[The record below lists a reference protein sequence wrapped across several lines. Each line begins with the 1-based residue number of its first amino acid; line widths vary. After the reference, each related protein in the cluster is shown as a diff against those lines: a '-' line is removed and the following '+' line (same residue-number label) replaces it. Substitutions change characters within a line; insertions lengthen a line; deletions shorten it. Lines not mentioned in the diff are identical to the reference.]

1 MSNTLLE
8 FKNLV
13 TEFRTEGTTVKAV
26 NDISFT
32 LNKGETV
39 GIVGESGSGKSVT
52 SLSAMRLIPS
62 PPGIISGGSI
72 VFHQKNKEKVDLLKI
87 SEDQMRSYRGNDLA
101 MIFQEPMTSLNPV
114 FTCGDQVL
122 EAIILHQKLSKN
134 KAKKLT
140 IELFKKVQLPDPER
154 IFNTYPHQISGGQKQ
169 RVMIAMAMSCE
180 PSVLIADE
188 PTTALDVTVQKTILQ
203 LMQELQ
209 REKDMGI
216 LFITHDLGVIAELAD
231 KVIVMYK
238 GKIVEQG
245 SVWEI
250 FTNPKHPYTKGLLA
264 CRPPLNKR
272 YTFLPTVKDFMHVDE
287 NGKIIDTNISVEDFT
302 KDLEISSTEREK
314 KQKLLFEKDPVL
326 QIKNLKTY
334 FPISNSTK
342 IPFTLQLGLFGKE
355 QKVKLDKPIIIGISL
370 FLALLMTSVLY
381 AVLLLF
387 GFSITNP
394 FDDVITFLNIEN
406 KIDRVTLFNISFW
419 EEVGISAIADLMQL
433 AVVVSGLLIL
443 YYLFFKSSKSSLK
456 KGLNIR
462 SKSNVKAV
470 DKVSFDVYPGETLGL
485 VGESGCGKT
494 TIGRTILRLE
504 EPTEGEMI
512 YKGIDIAKMKANE
525 LREFRKEVQIIFQDP
540 YSSLNPRMT
549 IGNAIMEPMQIHKIL
564 ENDEQRKK
572 RVEELLAR
580 VNLDPTHFYRYP
592 HEFSGGQR
600 QRIGIARALAVNPK
614 FIICDESVSAL
625 DVSVQAQVLNLLNEL
640 KEEFG
645 LTYIFISHDLS
656 VVKYMSD
663 RMLVMQDGE
672 IEEMGDA
679 DQIYNKPS
687 TPYTQKLIDAIP
699 EGKLEDI
706 KKHLESKGVEVK

>member
-13 TEFRTEGTTVKAV
+13 TEFHTEGTTVKAV
-26 NDISFT
+26 NNISFT

-72 VFHQKNKEKVDLLKI
+72 IFHTKNGEKVDLLKI
-87 SEDQMRSYRGNDLA
+87 SEEKMREHRGNDLA

-122 EAIILHQKLSKN
+122 EAIMLHQKLK
-134 KAKKLT
+134 KDAAKKLT
-140 IELFKKVQLPDPER
+140 IKLFKKVQLPDPER
-154 IFNTYPHQISGGQKQ
+154 IYNTYPHQISGGQKQ

-188 PTTALDVTVQKTILQ
+188 PTTALDVTVQKTILL

-209 REKDMGI
+209 REQDMGI

-231 KVIVMYK
+231 KVVVMYK
-238 GKIVEQG
+238 GNIVEQG
-245 SVWEI
+245 NVWEI

-264 CRPPLNKR
+264 CRPPLEKR
-272 YTFLPTVKDFMHVDE
+272 YTFLPTVGDFMKTDSSGVIVD
-287 NGKIIDTNISVEDFT
+287 NNISVEEFT
-302 KDLEISSTEREK
+302 KDLVVSNSERER
-314 KQKLLFEKDPVL
+314 KQKELFSKKPVL
-326 QIKNLKTY
+326 QLKNLKTY
-334 FPISNSTK
+334 FPIRNG
-342 IPFTLQLGLFGKE
+342 FFG
-355 QKVKLDKPIIIGISL
+355 GIS
-370 FLALLMTSVLY
+370 SH
-381 AVLLLF
+381 
-387 GFSITNP
+387 
-394 FDDVITFLNIEN
+394 
-406 KIDRVTLFNISFW
+406 
-419 EEVGISAIADLMQL
+419 
-433 AVVVSGLLIL
+433 
-443 YYLFFKSSKSSLK
+443 
-456 KGLNIR
+456 
-462 SKSNVKAV
+462 VKAV
-470 DKVSFDVYPGETLGL
+470 NNVSFDVYPGETLGL

-512 YKGIDIAKMKANE
+512 YKNKDIAKMDADE
-525 LREFRKEVQIIFQDP
+525 LRAFRKEVQIIFQDP

-549 IGNAIMEPMQIHKIL
+549 IGNAIMEPMQVHKIL
-564 ENDEQRKK
+564 NSDEERKE
-572 RVEELLAR
+572 RVKELLTK
-580 VNLDPTHFYRYP
+580 VSLDPAHFYRYP

-625 DVSVQAQVLNLLNEL
+625 DVSVQAQVLNLLNDL
-640 KEEFG
+640 KKEFE

-663 RMLVMQDGE
+663 RMVVMQEGE
-672 IEEMGDA
+672 IKEMGDA
-679 DQIYNKPS
+679 DQIYNSPK
-687 TPYTQKLIDAIP
+687 TEYTKRLIDAIP
-699 EGKLEDI
+699 EGKLDDI
-706 KKHLESKGVEVK
+706 KKHLEEKGITVS